1 MSNLFTQ
8 IIFDQKGLE
17 GTDGYRSVY
26 RLTADDLYLA
36 DQFLYGT
43 LRSDHGC
50 AVPYPYMA
58 SSSVHLFWRG
68 WLYRYDKARRV
79 HTRYRC
85 TKRQGQQ
92 CCSGAISIC
101 STPGNPLEVIREVPH
116 NLDPEPDM
124 VRALEKVKAARMKA
138 IYRQQA
144 TGKQYVVYLENGKF
158 DEYDVPVK
166 NEALAGTESGADG
179 SIGSSVS
186 PLSDYSPSL
195 FLSEFRSLPS

>member
-1 MSNLFTQ
+1 
-8 IIFDQKGLE
+8 
-17 GTDGYRSVY
+17 
-26 RLTADDLYLA
+26 
-36 DQFLYGT
+36 
-43 LRSDHGC
+43 
-50 AVPYPYMA
+50 
-58 SSSVHLFWRG
+58 
-68 WLYRYDKARRV
+68 
-79 HTRYRC
+79 
-85 TKRQGQQ
+85 
-92 CCSGAISIC
+92 
-101 STPGNPLEVIREVPH
+101 
-116 NLDPEPDM
+116 M

>member
-1 MSNLFTQ
+1 MISHGLL
-8 IIFDQKGLE
+8 II
-17 GTDGYRSVY
+17 
-26 RLTADDLYLA
+26 
-36 DQFLYGT
+36 
-43 LRSDHGC
+43 HG
-50 AVPYPYMA
+50 
-58 SSSVHLFWRG
+58 H
-68 WLYRYDKARRV
+68 
-79 HTRYRC
+79 HQ
-85 TKRQGQQ
+85 QGQQ

-124 VRALEKVKAARMKA
+124 ARALEKVKAARMKA

-166 NEALAGTESGADG
+166 TEAVKTEASYALESGADG

-195 FLSEFRSLPS
+195 F